1 MSLDGQCSSWA
12 VGTTIEGT
20 KIGLFQKAVNFFQS
34 FFCVS
39 ILVCFFFCVC
49 FFSGFPSF
57 FWSQKN
63 STKIMIFTP
72 IEAHY
77 WSVQIEQMGHQC
89 ETKID
94 SIVFVDFLGEKAEGS
109 L

>member
-1 MSLDGQCSSWA
+1 MFPFWF
-12 VGTTIEGT
+12 V
-20 KIGLFQKAVNFFQS
+20 FFVCV
-34 FFCVS
+34 FF
-39 ILVCFFFCVC
+39 LVFLL
-49 FFSGFPSF
+49 F

-77 WSVQIEQMGHQC
+77 WSVQMEQMGHQC

-94 SIVFVDFLGEKAEGS
+94 SIAFVDFLGEKAEGS